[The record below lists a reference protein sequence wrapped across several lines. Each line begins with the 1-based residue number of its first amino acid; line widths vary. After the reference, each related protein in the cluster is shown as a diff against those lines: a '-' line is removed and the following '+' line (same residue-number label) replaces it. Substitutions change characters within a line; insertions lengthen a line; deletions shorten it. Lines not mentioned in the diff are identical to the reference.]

1 MQQYGPSSSFFFSPR
16 IFFCAVTEILLRNY
30 GAKKVYGVPW
40 GYKGLLAHA
49 SVNGCP
55 WKVLTRE
62 TVAAIHKRG
71 GTILGSTRLPA
82 QQYLYLLALY
92 FVRVMCT
99 FVLVSKYS
107 GVHAVASTTVLAC
120 WHTRTCLLAQKV
132 RIQTLMSVT
141 AGGARFW
148 GPRGY

>member
-1 MQQYGPSSSFFFSPR
+1 MRHVAARHVAVWLKQLTFFFLA
-16 IFFCAVTEILLRNY
+16 FFFTAVTEILLRNY

-40 GYKGLLAHA
+40 GYKGLLAHT

-82 QQYLYLLALY
+82 QKYLLTK
-92 FVRVMCT
+92 C
-99 FVLVSKYS
+99 KY
-107 GVHAVASTTVLAC
+107 
-120 WHTRTCLLAQKV
+120 K
-132 RIQTLMSVT
+132 
-141 AGGARFW
+141 
-148 GPRGY
+148 Y